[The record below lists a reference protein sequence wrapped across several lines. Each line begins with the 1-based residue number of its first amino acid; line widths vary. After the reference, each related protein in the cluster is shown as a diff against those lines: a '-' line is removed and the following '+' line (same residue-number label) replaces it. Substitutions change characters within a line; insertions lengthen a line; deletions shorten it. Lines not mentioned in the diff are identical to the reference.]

1 MPELISRP
9 VTRLAGEAAIPG
21 DKSISHRALI
31 FGGLSVGETLVS
43 GLLEGDDVLATAAA
57 MRAFGA
63 RVERTGEGRWR
74 VQGVGVGGLAEPAN
88 VLDLGNSG
96 TGARLL
102 IGLAAGSPVTS
113 FFTGDASLR
122 RRPMNRVIQP
132 LTAMGAE
139 FHAREGGRLPLCVIG
154 ARPAAAIDYTLPVAS
169 AQVKSAI
176 LLAGL
181 NAAGLTTVIEP
192 KPTRDHTEN
201 LLRHFGAEVTVTPR
215 PDGGREVALVGE
227 PELKPADIV
236 VPADVSSAAFL
247 MVAAAL
253 IDGPGVRLPGIG
265 LNPLRTGLIDCLIE
279 MGADLKIENRRQEQF
294 EPVGDIVVRG
304 GRLKGITVPEARAPT
319 MIDEYPVLAVAAAFA
334 QGRTVMRGAEEL
346 RVKES
351 DRIAAMAAGLA
362 RLGVRVE
369 ALPDGLIVDGTG
381 GPAPAAGDAV
391 IETFHD
397 HRIAMSF
404 LVYGM
409 AARAAVAIDDDA
421 MIRTSFPDFVALA
434 NGLGADIGPAG
445 RGTAR

>member
-9 VTRLAGEAAIPG
+9 VSGLAGEAVVPG

-31 FGGLSVGETLVS
+31 LGGLSVGKTLVS

-63 RVERTGEGRWR
+63 RVERRPDGRWQ
-74 VQGVGVGGLAEPAN
+74 VEGVGVGGLAEPAD

-102 IGLAAGSPVTS
+102 IGLAAGAPITS

-122 RRPMNRVIQP
+122 RRPMNRIMLP
-132 LTAMGAE
+132 LGAMGAS
-139 FHAREGGRLPLCVIG
+139 FRSRAGGLLPLCVSG
-154 ARPAAAIDYTLPVAS
+154 AAPAVPLDYTLPVAS

-181 NAAGLTTVIEP
+181 NAAGITRVVEP
-192 KPTRDHTEN
+192 KPTRDHSEN
-201 LLRHFGAEVTVTPR
+201 LLRHFGAEVTVTPLA
-215 PDGGREVALVGE
+215 DGGREIALTGE
-227 PELKPADIV
+227 PELRPADVV
-236 VPADVSSAAFL
+236 VPADPSSAAFL

-253 IDGPGVRLPGIG
+253 VEGAEVRLPGVG
-265 LNPLRTGLIDCLIE
+265 LNPLRTGLIDCLVE
-279 MGADLKIENRRQEQF
+279 MGADLGIENRREQQG

-304 GRLKGITVPEARAPT
+304 GRLKAITVPEARAPT

-334 QGRTVMRGAEEL
+334 EGRTVMRGAEEL

-351 DRIAAMAAGLA
+351 DRIAAMADGLA
-362 RLGVRVE
+362 RLGVPVE
-369 ALPDGLIVDGTG
+369 ALPDGLVIDGAG
-381 GPAPAAGDAV
+381 GPAPSPGDAV
-391 IETFHD
+391 LATHHD

-409 AARAAVAIDDDA
+409 AAKAAVAVDDDA
-421 MIRTSFPDFVALA
+421 MIRTSFPNFVALA
-434 NGLGADIGPAG
+434 NGLGADIAE
-445 RGTAR
+445 RAR

>member
-9 VTRLAGEAAIPG
+9 VSALAGEAVAPG

-31 FGGLSVGETLVS
+31 LGGLSVGESRVS

-63 RVERTGEGRWR
+63 GVERLEDGCWR
-74 VQGVGVGGLAEPAN
+74 VQGVGVGGLAEPAE

-102 IGLAAGSPVTS
+102 VGLAAGTPIIS

-122 RRPMNRVIQP
+122 RRPMNRIMAP
-132 LTAMGAE
+132 LAAMGAS
-139 FHAREGGRLPLCVIG
+139 FRARAGGLLPLCVSG
-154 ARPAAAIDYTLPVAS
+154 AEPVIPIDYTLPVAS

-181 NAAGLTTVIEP
+181 NAAGVTRVVEP
-192 KPTRDHTEN
+192 KPTRDHSEN
-201 LLRHFGAEVTVTPR
+201 LLRHFGAEVTVTAR
-215 PDGGREVALVGE
+215 EDGGREIALTGE
-227 PELKPADIV
+227 PELR
-236 VPADVSSAAFL
+236 PADVVVPTDPSSAAFL

-253 IDGPGVRLPGIG
+253 VEGAEVRLPGVG
-265 LNPLRTGLIDCLIE
+265 LNPLRSGLVDCLVE
-279 MGADLKIENRRQEQF
+279 MGADLHIENRRELQG
-294 EPVGDIVVRG
+294 EPVGDILVRG
-304 GRLKGITVPEARAPT
+304 GRLRAITVPEARAPT

-334 QGRTVMRGAEEL
+334 EGRTVMRGAEEL

-351 DRIAAMAAGLA
+351 DRIAAMAEGLA
-362 RLGVRVE
+362 RLGVAVE
-369 ALPDGLIVDGTG
+369 ALPDGLVVEGAG
-381 GPAPAAGDAV
+381 GPAPSPGDAV
-391 IETFHD
+391 LATHHD

-409 AARAAVAIDDDA
+409 AAKAAVAIDDDA
-421 MIRTSFPDFVALA
+421 MIRTSFPNFVALA
-434 NGLGADIGPAG
+434 NGLGADIAG
-445 RGTAR
+445 LAR